1 MTTDNDKTEK
11 DINDFDLNANSD
23 EVDIDKLEDFK
34 EKLSTFSGLEKQQN
48 KDTNQSEEVLLEKPE
63 EPQLS
68 NYDIQSQFDIK
79 NPSAPCLQ
87 EPIVDKNSEN
97 NDKNDISE
105 GQSISAADNNQKS
118 NIAEIVVET
127 SQKLDEK
134 LSLKSQNIEENE
146 LINNTQIS
154 EPKKHSDLDIDE
166 PILDDGWNVDELG
179 DINDLNDDI
188 VSDPGQVQDR
198 NQVENIDF
206 HENEMSEKVIDEFE
220 IVKKEEP

>member
-1 MTTDNDKTEK
+1 MTIDNDKTEK

-34 EKLSTFSGLEKQQN
+34 EKSNTFSGLEKQQN

-79 NPSAPCLQ
+79 NSFTPCLQ
-87 EPIVDKNSEN
+87 EPFVDKNSEN

-105 GQSISAADNNQKS
+105 GQNISADNNQES

-127 SQKLDEK
+127 SQKLDEN
-134 LSLKSQNIEENE
+134 LSLKSQNIAENE
-146 LINNTQIS
+146 LINNAQIS
-154 EPKKHSDLDIDE
+154 NP
-166 PILDDGWNVDELG
+166 
-179 DINDLNDDI
+179 
-188 VSDPGQVQDR
+188 
-198 NQVENIDF
+198 
-206 HENEMSEKVIDEFE
+206 
-220 IVKKEEP
+220 

>member
-79 NPSAPCLQ
+79 NSFTPCLQ

-105 GQSISAADNNQKS
+105 GQSISAADNNQDS

>member
-34 EKLSTFSGLEKQQN
+34 EKSNTFSGLEKQQN

-79 NPSAPCLQ
+79 NSSTPCLQ

-105 GQSISAADNNQKS
+105 GQNISADNNQES
-118 NIAEIVVET
+118 NIVEIVVEA

-134 LSLKSQNIEENE
+134 LSLKSQNIAENE
-146 LINNTQIS
+146 LINNAQIS
-154 EPKKHSDLDIDE
+154 NP
-166 PILDDGWNVDELG
+166 
-179 DINDLNDDI
+179 
-188 VSDPGQVQDR
+188 
-198 NQVENIDF
+198 
-206 HENEMSEKVIDEFE
+206 
-220 IVKKEEP
+220 